1 MFILMYFTLQYTKKW
16 WLFALC
22 EMKSDRFSIHGLHGQ
37 ERMDNFAELFQN
49 RLEGNKNL
57 IINDYE
63 SELLSYDLGSRHR
76 DAGVLRK

>member
-1 MFILMYFTLQYTKKW
+1 MV
-16 WLFALC
+16 
-22 EMKSDRFSIHGLHGQ
+22 
-37 ERMDNFAELFQN
+37 NFAELFQN

-63 SELLSYDLGSRHR
+63 SELLSYDLGSRRR